1 MSDSEPKERIEQS
14 LYSLGIFVFAR
25 VRICEL
31 PLVLRQQIM
40 LSEMYE
46 ILCLDTVTQPCSDM
60 HLVDRQYS
68 V

>member
-1 MSDSEPKERIEQS
+1 MLDNKPIERTEQS
-14 LYSLGIFVFAR
+14 RYSVGIVFFAR

-31 PLVLRQQIM
+31 LLVLRQRIM

-60 HLVDRQYS
+60 CLVDREHS